1 MVPSSLFHE
10 QIVIVFH
17 DGRHKAAQF
26 FGNGVVARFEGRR
39 PNLSVEPHLTASALF
54 IDHDKALIV
63 AIHKVRF
70 IRKQSQFIQ
79 VRRTAPGAEGP
90 AVAAFVA
97 QGIEVE
103 NLRCRWPGTS
113 MATLARLG
121 QTSVQTSQMLSQ
133 WRQRPSQPSA
143 GGAVKKPRWS

>member
-103 NLRCRWPGTS
+103 NLPLQMARHFDGNVGPVGTDFRTDFTDAVAVETASVTALSRRRC
-113 MATLARLG
+113 
-121 QTSVQTSQMLSQ
+121 
-133 WRQRPSQPSA
+133 
-143 GGAVKKPRWS
+143 